1 MSRGRTGNKI
11 WQLIT
16 FSWHTLLWIVNET
29 SDLIGQLD
37 SREPIIL
44 LWCTHIINTVDI
56 WNNTKLGRTTR
67 YRERNTNDKESNGGG
82 RGRGEGRG
90 ERSKCA
96 VFLLTFLDFIC
107 APIEFIW
114 LLNQSKKW
122 CLSERNGILRYWTVA
137 FLSIRQCHPV
147 AISTCPGDIL
157 QRPMETLKQDCKP
170 KLKIKQL
177 KADDNRRSPLFD
189 WGVRGRRGSN
199 GLFKLRSAAKIIF
212 ISVLY
217 PLLKLI
223 DGETTFAWQK
233 KPVHVHNSSPCSCSS
248 RIHKSV
254 FAR

>member
-1 MSRGRTGNKI
+1 MSRGRTENKI

-56 WNNTKLGRTTR
+56 WNHTKLGRTTR

-82 RGRGEGRG
+82 RGRREGRG

-122 CLSERNGILRYWTVA
+122 CLSMERNFEILDC
-137 FLSIRQCHPV
+137 SIPFYSSVSSGCDLNMP
-147 AISTCPGDIL
+147 
-157 QRPMETLKQDCKP
+157 
-170 KLKIKQL
+170 
-177 KADDNRRSPLFD
+177 
-189 WGVRGRRGSN
+189 WGYFTGAYGN
-199 GLFKLRSAAKIIF
+199 A
-212 ISVLY
+212 
-217 PLLKLI
+217 
-223 DGETTFAWQK
+223 
-233 KPVHVHNSSPCSCSS
+233 
-248 RIHKSV
+248 
-254 FAR
+254 

>member
-1 MSRGRTGNKI
+1 MSRGRTENKI

-82 RGRGEGRG
+82 RGRGRGEGRG

-122 CLSERNGILRYWTVA
+122 CLSTERYFEI
-137 FLSIRQCHPV
+137 F
-147 AISTCPGDIL
+147 
-157 QRPMETLKQDCKP
+157 DCCIP
-170 KLKIKQL
+170 FYSSVSSGCDL
-177 KADDNRRSPLFD
+177 NMP
-189 WGVRGRRGSN
+189 WGY
-199 GLFKLRSAAKIIF
+199 FTAA
-212 ISVLY
+212 Y
-217 PLLKLI
+217 
-223 DGETTFAWQK
+223 G
-233 KPVHVHNSSPCSCSS
+233 NS
-248 RIHKSV
+248 
-254 FAR
+254 

>member
-16 FSWHTLLWIVNET
+16 FSWHTLLWVVNET

-67 YRERNTNDKESNGGG
+67 YRERNTNDKENNGGG

-114 LLNQSKKW
+114 LLNQSKSGA
-122 CLSERNGILRYWTVA
+122 CLNGTEFWNTGLLYS
-137 FLSIRQCHPV
+137 FLFVSVIR
-147 AISTCPGDIL
+147 
-157 QRPMETLKQDCKP
+157 
-170 KLKIKQL
+170 
-177 KADDNRRSPLFD
+177 
-189 WGVRGRRGSN
+189 
-199 GLFKLRSAAKIIF
+199 LRSQHALGIFYSGLWKHLNKIAN
-212 ISVLY
+212 
-217 PLLKLI
+217 PNWK
-223 DGETTFAWQK
+223 
-233 KPVHVHNSSPCSCSS
+233 
-248 RIHKSV
+248 
-254 FAR
+254 